1 MSAVA
6 HIDEFKTGRYFRAE
20 SRGTLSWN
28 GYENNVLL
36 QNQGTDNDGIPQFL
50 DVGMATG
57 ADDILDSRGLALADF
72 DNDGDL
78 DIAINHNEGDVGGE
92 DGVPV
97 TLLRNDLGNDRNWLA
112 VELVGAA
119 TSDTAGGAG
128 EASNRDGIG
137 SLVRIESG
145 NMRQLRVV
153 KAGSSYASQSSGR
166 VYFGLGDLTAVDS
179 LTVSWPSGRQQR
191 FAAVAPGQVIRIR
204 EGVDEVEVVRD

>member
-1 MSAVA
+1 
-6 HIDEFKTGRYFRAE
+6 
-20 SRGTLSWN
+20 
-28 GYENNVLL
+28 VLL
-36 QNQGTDNDGIPQFL
+36 QNQGTDSEGIPQFL

-97 TLLRNDLGNDRNWLA
+97 TLLRNDLGNNRSWLA

-119 TSDTAGGAG
+119 TSDAAAGGAQ
-128 EASNRDGIG
+128 ASNRDGIG

-145 NMRQLRVV
+145 DMRQLRVV

-166 VYFGLGDLTAVDS
+166 VYFGLGDLTGVDS
-179 LTVSWPSGRQQR
+179 LTVRWPTGRQQR
-191 FAAVAPGQVIRIR
+191 FGAIAAGQVIRIR